1 MARLW
6 GPPVSSHFE
15 LGVSGQ
21 LTWDFSSFQAAVIS
35 KGQKYTYPKTKAP
48 GGLAGL
54 SLLHSL
60 LENLLQ
66 EQETK
71 RDNFV
76 LLFHCFL
83 FTESFKLKLEFS
95 FNVSASAACSSSG
108 LSTALLSTPG
118 RVCEVPFL
126 TASHQTRE

>member
-6 GPPVSSHFE
+6 GPPVSCHFE
-15 LGVSGQ
+15 LEVSGQ
-21 LTWDFSSFQAAVIS
+21 LTWDFSNFQAAVIS
-35 KGQKYTYPKTKAP
+35 KGQKYTYPKTKAH

-60 LENLLQ
+60 VENLLK

-76 LLFHCFL
+76 LLFNCFC
-83 FTESFKLKLEFS
+83 E
-95 FNVSASAACSSSG
+95 SSSQN
-108 LSTALLSTPG
+108 LSN
-118 RVCEVPFL
+118 
-126 TASHQTRE
+126 